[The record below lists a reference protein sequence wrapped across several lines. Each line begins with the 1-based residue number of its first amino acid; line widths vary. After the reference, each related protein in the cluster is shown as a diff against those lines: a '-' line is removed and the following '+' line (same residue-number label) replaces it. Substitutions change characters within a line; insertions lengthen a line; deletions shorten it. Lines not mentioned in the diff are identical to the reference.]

1 MDQLTRPRAAVDPA
15 IHAIL
20 VRVATLRGDD
30 LVTLARSY
38 DAACLRGRDRGDRR
52 RVIDLARRR
61 AKKVQELHELE
72 VAVSAALTEATT
84 GPERRSLLRL
94 GILDTAEQAIVDAV
108 LAIALRDRLGVEVAA
123 ALGEPWEAVA

>member
-1 MDQLTRPRAAVDPA
+1 MDQPTRPRAAGDPA

-30 LVTLARSY
+30 LVTLARTY
-38 DAACLRGRDRGDRR
+38 EAACLAGRDRVDRR

-61 AKKVQELHELE
+61 AQRQQELRDLE
-72 VAVSAALTEATT
+72 AAVSAALVEATT
-84 GPERRSLLRL
+84 GRERRSLLRL
-94 GILDTAEQAIVDAV
+94 GILDTAEQAILEAV
-108 LAIALRDRLGVEVAA
+108 LAIALRDRLGAEIAA